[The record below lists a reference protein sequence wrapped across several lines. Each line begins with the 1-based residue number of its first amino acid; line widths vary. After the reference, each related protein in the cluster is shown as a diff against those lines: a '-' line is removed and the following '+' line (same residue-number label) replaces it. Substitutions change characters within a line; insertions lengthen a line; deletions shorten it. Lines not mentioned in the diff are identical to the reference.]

1 MSLTQSHFDTNI
13 NLGLVDLGESQIFFY
28 SLKQVKHLPLL
39 KQFLS
44 FFCSFNST
52 YYSAAY

>member
-44 FFCSFNST
+44 FFLQF
-52 YYSAAY
+52 